1 MISGVSVKFIP
12 TPQPLNDE
20 RQAVVATSRA
30 FSALSAT
37 GGVVCWGD
45 LAAFQN
51 LGIPI

>member
-12 TPQPLNDE
+12 TPQPLE

-37 GGVVCWGD
+37 GGVFCWGD